1 VKQLR
6 ATIPTHLQAAFLE
19 IGKQL
24 NTTDPTVI
32 NTHLLS
38 CYFTGDRSDSPKE
51 TQSIQT
57 VDGFDDLADW
67 TDEEI

>member
-1 VKQLR
+1 MKQLR

-19 IGKQL
+19 VGKQL

-38 CYFTGDRSDSPKE
+38 CYFTGDRFDSPKE
-51 TQSIQT
+51 PQSIQT